1 MFLYIVDDSRI
12 LCEHLIGMLA
22 DLEDIEVIGQAQ
34 DPLEAIESIQK
45 LNPQVVILDIRMPR
59 GSGLDVLEAVKKNKD
74 SPKVIIFTNYPY
86 PQYRKKCMQSGA
98 DYFFDKHTEFEKL
111 FEVLKQLV
119 QSHTQ
124 KEVPKIIK
132 NDR

>member
-1 MFLYIVDDSRI
+1 LLLYIVDDSRI

-111 FEVLKQLV
+111 FEILKQLAY
-119 QSHTQ
+119 SHSQ
-124 KEVPKIIK
+124 KEVSKITR